1 MKIATIIS
9 TILLVI
15 WVILTMVVMWTD
27 ELDTTL
33 YIKLSVS
40 MGIVVVAILGNA
52 LGGPEFPYKGS
63 TNAIAIP
70 TVMTPESRARAP
82 PGPLVFS
89 RRTQKCSW
97 F

>member
-15 WVILTMVVMWTD
+15 WVILSMIVMWTD

-40 MGIVVVAILGNA
+40 MGIVVVATILIA
-52 LGGPEFPYKGS
+52 LALREYGS
-63 TNAIAIP
+63 EKKLKDHNY
-70 TVMTPESRARAP
+70 
-82 PGPLVFS
+82 LD
-89 RRTQKCSW
+89 
-97 F
+97 

>member
-27 ELDTTL
+27 KLDTTL

-40 MGIVVVAILGNA
+40 MGILVVATILIA
-52 LGGPEFPYKGS
+52 LALREYGS
-63 TNAIAIP
+63 
-70 TVMTPESRARAP
+70 EKK
-82 PGPLVFS
+82 L
-89 RRTQKCSW
+89 KDHDYLD
-97 F
+97 